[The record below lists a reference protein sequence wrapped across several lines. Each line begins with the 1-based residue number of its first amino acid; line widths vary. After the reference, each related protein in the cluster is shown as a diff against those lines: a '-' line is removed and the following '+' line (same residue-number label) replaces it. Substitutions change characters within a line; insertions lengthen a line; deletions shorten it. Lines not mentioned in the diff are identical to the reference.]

1 MFCFVQNIY
10 FYEHCFL
17 RNLPQISGLYTQEYK
32 FINTRHEIFLRIGV
46 YTVHIADNYTQC
58 LINTY
63 FLDAKVKSVEHCI
76 Q

>member
-1 MFCFVQNIY
+1 MFYFVQHIH
-10 FYEHCFL
+10 FCEHYCH
-17 RNLPQISGLYTQEYK
+17 RNLSQISGLYTQEYK

-46 YTVHIADNYTQC
+46 HIMDNKTQY

-63 FLDAKVKSVEHCI
+63 FLDAKIKSVEHCI